1 MCLAYFS
8 SNSKNRI
15 TVTFLLLHIRK
26 LKDINS
32 SDELF
37 KVPQLLILL
46 CINSGKQCWVLAPCE
61 ALYVGHWPNQVLE
74 SSDLRV
80 QPTALPL
87 NSGIY
92 MLGIQVGGINLPVI
106 FLRCCKSDLISQ
118 KQPVFSPAYTSIL
131 ITGGNI
137 LTSKVKPAVNF
148 RFTAFKTIKV
158 GKTKQVERGQV

>member
-8 SNSKNRI
+8 SDSKSRI

-61 ALYVGHWPNQVLE
+61 ALCAGHWPNQVLE
-74 SSDLRV
+74 SSYLHV
-80 QPTALPL
+80 QSRALPL

-92 MLGIQVGGINLPVI
+92 ILGIQVGSINLPVI
-106 FLRCCKSDLISQ
+106 FLRCCKSDLISR
-118 KQPVFSPAYTSIL
+118 KQPVSSPAYTSIL
-131 ITGGNI
+131 IIGENI
-137 LTSKVKPAVNF
+137 LTSKVKPVVNF
-148 RFTAFKTIKV
+148 RFTVFKTIKV
-158 GKTKQVERGQV
+158 GKMKQIEQGQV